1 MHHPEWF
8 KCTRCRV
15 KYTSFFVKGSGK
27 LLRLSYCFPEH
38 FRMQPMT
45 TCLKRN
51 RGVHKPLKRSEE
63 TRNDINV
70 PNGGKK
76 RKDRDGSDMVE
87 KAEKGRRVGVG
98 PNDREDGREKGKRL
112 EKASMRTSSWH
123 SASPGSASLASTTPA
138 RLPLTP
144 PTLLPT
150 LKIRLPRLSS
160 FNVSADLGIKRAP
173 SCTLDT
179 PHN

>member
-1 MHHPEWF
+1 
-8 KCTRCRV
+8 
-15 KYTSFFVKGSGK
+15 
-27 LLRLSYCFPEH
+27 
-38 FRMQPMT
+38 MT
-45 TCLKRN
+45 TSLKRN
-51 RGVHKPLKRSEE
+51 RVHKPLKRSEE
-63 TRNDINV
+63 TRNDIDM

-76 RKDRDGSDMVE
+76 RKDRDGGDIVD

-98 PNDREDGREKGKRL
+98 LNDREDGREKGKRL
-112 EKASMRTSSWH
+112 EKASRRTSSWH
-123 SASPGSASLASTTPA
+123 SASPGTASLASTTSA

-144 PTLLPT
+144 PALLPT

-160 FNVSADLGIKRAP
+160 FNVSADPGIKRAP